1 MGVFFLLVSQDWAKI
16 TPKIMMNAI
25 LLKNFVEKS
34 MGLKV

>member
-1 MGVFFLLVSQDWAKI
+1 MGVVFLLVSQDWAKI
-16 TPKIMMNAI
+16 TPKIRMNVV